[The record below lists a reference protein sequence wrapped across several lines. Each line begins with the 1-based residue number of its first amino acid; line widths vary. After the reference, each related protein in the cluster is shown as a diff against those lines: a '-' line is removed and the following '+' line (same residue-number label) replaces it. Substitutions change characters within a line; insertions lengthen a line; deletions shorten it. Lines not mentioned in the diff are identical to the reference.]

1 MVALA
6 DAVGPV
12 LRFAQSASFA
22 GRYGTCRPICS
33 IESTRMASNAG
44 KGSIAQQMAN
54 VPRAVD
60 QGMAGKDV
68 ASALRDAA
76 IASSVEAA
84 AETSKEIRSLI
95 EILGPPKFL
104 MGDQKPYPDQRV
116 AGRVNRK
123 MAVAAF
129 ILMPG
134 VELHANVYA
143 DDTLIG
149 QADKDNKQEA
159 DRSFRV
165 SVPKAIYVDKNNAS
179 AVIAASAWSDHTL
192 NLYDEWASTVAAST
206 PVQSSSAPRLVKR
219 VQLVGAALPAAKPAA
234 AK

>member
-1 MVALA
+1 
-6 DAVGPV
+6 
-12 LRFAQSASFA
+12 
-22 GRYGTCRPICS
+22 
-33 IESTRMASNAG
+33 MASNAG
-44 KGSIAQQMAN
+44 KGSIAQQLAN
-54 VPRAVD
+54 VPRAD
-60 QGMAGKDV
+60 RSPDAGMAGKDV
-68 ASALRDAA
+68 STALRDAA
-76 IASSVEAA
+76 IASSIEAA

-149 QADKDNKQEA
+149 TADKDNKQEA

-192 NLYDEWASTVAAST
+192 NLYDDWASTVAAST
-206 PVQSSSAPRLVKR
+206 PVQTSSAPRLVKR
-219 VQLVGAALPAAKPAA
+219 VQLVGAQVPAPKPAA
-234 AK
+234 PKQ